1 MATQPRNPLVS
12 RMIRAARLDSTLYRE
27 VAEDKTATTQ
37 ALLVVVLAAVVSGIG
52 SAIGLFGAG
61 VISGL
66 ASGVVGSLVSWLV
79 MVLATYVAVRWMFG
93 SGVSYTNLLR
103 PLGFARTAGVLTVFG
118 FVPFFGGLL
127 GIAVAIWMLVAWVIA
142 VRESAR
148 VTTIEAVV
156 TGIVAAI
163 GLWAVEWLTGEL
175 FGVSSGL
182 F

>member
-1 MATQPRNPLVS
+1 MESRDMIVS
-12 RMIRAARLDSTLYRE
+12 RMIRAARLDPTLYRE
-27 VAEDKTATTQ
+27 VAEEKTATTQ
-37 ALLVVVLAAVVSGIG
+37 ALLVVVLAAVASGIG
-52 SAIGLFGAG
+52 SAIRLFGAG

-66 ASGVVGSLVSWLV
+66 MSGVVGSLVSWLV
-79 MVLATYVAVRWMFG
+79 MVLATYVAARWMFG
-93 SGVSYTNLLR
+93 SGVSYSNLLR
-103 PLGFARTAGVLTVFG
+103 PLGFARTAGVLTVFS

-127 GIAVAIWMLVAWVIA
+127 SIAVAIWMLVAWVIA

-156 TGIVAAI
+156 TGVVAAI